1 MAAWDFLPFHPHPLC
16 RGRHAQTVAS
26 TLPLIRLPPNR
37 ATLRFVALADGDQL
51 ALHDDQPAAWQPG
64 NRTSL
69 MVHGLGGSH
78 ASGYMRRIAAKLNG
92 IGVRTF
98 RLDLR
103 GCGAGFGFAKQPYYG
118 GCSDDLAATVRRVGE
133 LCPGSPLS
141 LIGFS
146 LGANVVLKLLG
157 ELRGRPLAGVD
168 HAMAISP
175 PIDLERCSQSLL
187 QGFNRVYDRYFVAT
201 LMRRMRRQAIRVP
214 DSPAARFRERPRS
227 LFEFDDRFTAP
238 TWGFSGA
245 RDYYRQ
251 CSSLAL
257 LGQIEVPTIIIT
269 ARDDPFIPYKAI
281 ESAKLSAD
289 VALHAT
295 PSGGHLGFIAGR
307 NADPD
312 RHWLDWR
319 VVDCHRAL
327 NTRQSCNAKL
337 N

>member
-1 MAAWDFLPFHPHPLC
+1 MPAWDFLPFHPHPLC

-51 ALHDDQPAAWQPG
+51 ALHDDQPAVWQPG
-64 NRTSL
+64 NRASL

-92 IGVRTF
+92 IGERTF

-175 PIDLERCSQSLL
+175 PIDLERSSQSLL

-201 LMRRMRRQAIRVP
+201 LMRLIRPPSDSSSRLAGRKISGAAAFVIRVRR
-214 DSPAARFRERPRS
+214 SFHRANLGLFWSKRLLSTVQFAGTTRANRSAHNHHYRPRRS
-227 LFEFDDRFTAP
+227 IHSVQGD
-238 TWGFSGA
+238 
-245 RDYYRQ
+245 
-251 CSSLAL
+251 
-257 LGQIEVPTIIIT
+257 
-269 ARDDPFIPYKAI
+269 
-281 ESAKLSAD
+281 
-289 VALHAT
+289 
-295 PSGGHLGFIAGR
+295 
-307 NADPD
+307 
-312 RHWLDWR
+312 
-319 VVDCHRAL
+319 
-327 NTRQSCNAKL
+327 
-337 N
+337 